1 MTNSVEEYLDAL
13 KKELEG
19 SDSATIQDALVDA
32 EEHLTTALE
41 SARESQPDL
50 DEADALGQIIEQYGT
65 PEETAAAYMEVERR
79 TFPGLVSVSSLQGA
93 TAKKPGSPLGR
104 FFGIYADPRAWGS
117 LFYMLIAFVT
127 GVVYFSW
134 AVTGLSVSIS
144 FAIFIFGLPVALLF
158 LLSVRGVAWIEG
170 RLVEALLGV
179 RMPRRSLFPP
189 QNVKLLERIKMLLKD
204 KHTWLSLLYMLLQ
217 FVFGT
222 VYFVVLVYIFA
233 LLCFQ
238 GCYPDLAEKSSICP
252 LVYRLMVLHIIIL
265 PNWGYPSGCLGRY
278 LAVDSD
284 HAPGPL
290 GWRLTRTLCQGAFSH

>member
-1 MTNSVEEYLDAL
+1 MTNAVEEYLDAL

-32 EEHLTTALE
+32 EEHLATALE

-50 DEADALGQIIEQYGT
+50 DEAEVLGQIIEQYGT
-65 PEETAAAYMEVERR
+65 PEETAAAYVEVERR
-79 TFPGLVSVSSLQGA
+79 TFPGLMPV
-93 TAKKPGSPLGR
+93 TAKKQGSPLGR

-144 FAIFIFGLPVALLF
+144 FALFIFGLPVALLF

-179 RMPRRSLFPP
+179 RMPRRSL
-189 QNVKLLERIKMLLKD
+189 
-204 KHTWLSLLYMLLQ
+204 
-217 FVFGT
+217 
-222 VYFVVLVYIFA
+222 
-233 LLCFQ
+233 
-238 GCYPDLAEKSSICP
+238 LAP
-252 LVYRLMVLHIIIL
+252 H
-265 PNWGYPSGCLGRY
+265 GR
-278 LAVDSD
+278 
-284 HAPGPL
+284 
-290 GWRLTRTLCQGAFSH
+290 R